1 MHSVSDIQTA
11 IDFGRFRV
19 LPRRR
24 ELLADNQP
32 VELGGRAFDVLMVLI
47 EARGVVVR
55 KETLMGRVWP
65 DRVVDENNLPAQITA
80 LRRAFGTDR
89 DLIRTVP
96 GRGYQFTGE
105 IRAAATSSDQPSI
118 LTTSAPFAA
127 SARAPTNLPVSI
139 SELIGREV
147 ELDEVLVLVA
157 SHRLV
162 TLVGAGGIGKTRL
175 GIEAARHL
183 LPRFADGIWIVELA
197 PLSDPELVP
206 VAVATALG
214 LELTSGAASPLS
226 VASALRSKQ
235 LMLVLDN
242 CEHMLDAAAR
252 VAEALLRANPAACVI
267 ATSREPLRAEGEWVC
282 LVPPLAVPKEDGADS
297 DDPLRYGSIRL
308 FAERARAAA
317 PTFSPDARLAGAMAG
332 ICRRL
337 DGIPLAIELA
347 AARVAALG
355 INGLAARLDDRL
367 GVLAGSRR
375 TATSRHRTLRATLD
389 WSYELLTEA
398 ERMVLRRLAIFVGGF
413 TLQSAT
419 AVAAADDETAA
430 SDVVDCIAS
439 LVAKSLVTADAGGT
453 VLRYRLL
460 ETTRAYLVEKLSQ
473 VGEFH
478 TVAQRHAKR
487 YVELFADAEAET
499 ETRPTDEWLAIYG
512 PRIDNVRAA
521 LDWAYSPSG
530 DVSIGVALTIRA
542 VPLWVQLSLL
552 GECRERA
559 ERALASLDEAD
570 AANARP
576 RMQLSAA
583 LGWSL
588 MYGVGRAR
596 EAGPAWAATLE
607 IAERLDDKDY
617 KQRALW
623 GLCIDQFNNGEFHT
637 ALGYA
642 ERFAELVA
650 GSNDPVDLV
659 MGDRILATALHY
671 IGDQKNA
678 RLHIDR
684 VLEHLAALAQQ
695 PHIVRLRFDMRV
707 STHYFQARI
716 LWLQGFADQ
725 ALRVVE
731 HNVDEGRSIG
741 HALSFC
747 SVLGQGACPIAFLA
761 GDFDVA
767 ARYGAMLLDHT
778 ERHPM
783 RLWQLWARCFNG
795 MVMAQRGEVTAG
807 LHVLRRELEQA
818 GDAKFL
824 PRFLLPLGQ
833 LAACLG
839 EAGEITEGLAIVD
852 DALARCKARA
862 EGWYLAEL
870 IRIRG
875 ELILDLGGSD
885 AAAKAEGEYLSALDC
900 ARRQGALSW
909 ELRTATSLAR
919 LLRDQGRLDGARHV
933 LASVYGQ
940 FTEGFATADLRTAKA
955 LLDDLT

>member
-1 MHSVSDIQTA
+1 MHSVSDIPPT
-11 IDFGRFRV
+11 IEFGRFRIV
-19 LPRRR
+19 PYRR
-24 ELLADNQP
+24 ELLVDNRP

-47 EARGVVVR
+47 EARGAVVR
-55 KETLMGRVWP
+55 KETLIGRVWP
-65 DRVVDENNLPAQITA
+65 DRTVDENNLPAQITV
-80 LRRAFGTDR
+80 LRKVFGADR

-105 IRAAATSSDQPSI
+105 IRAASTSPDPPPV
-118 LTTSAPFAA
+118 LVTSAPIA
-127 SARAPTNLPVSI
+127 SARTLTNLPESV
-139 SELIGREV
+139 SELIGREA
-147 ELDEVLVLVA
+147 ELDEVLCLVS

-175 GIEAARHL
+175 GIEVARHL

-226 VASALRSKQ
+226 VANAVRSKQ

-252 VAEALLRANPAACVI
+252 MAETLLRANPSVRVL
-267 ATSREPLRAEGEWVC
+267 ATSRESLRAEGEWVC
-282 LVPPLAVPKEDGADS
+282 SVPPLAVPKEGSADS
-297 DDPLRYGSIRL
+297 DDPLRYGAIRL
-308 FAERARAAA
+308 FVERARAAA
-317 PTFSPDARLAGAMAG
+317 PNFSPDARLAGAMAG

-355 INGLAARLDDRL
+355 INGLVARLDHRL
-367 GVLAGSRR
+367 GLLAGGRR

-398 ERMVLRRLAIFVGGF
+398 ERVVLRRLAIFAGGF

-419 AVAAADDETAA
+419 AVAADGEIAAFDVDE
-430 SDVVDCIAS
+430 CMAS

-473 VGEFH
+473 SGEFH
-478 TVAQRHAKR
+478 TVAQRHARR
-487 YVELFADAEAET
+487 YVELFEDAEAAT
-499 ETRPTDEWLAIYG
+499 ETRPTDEWVAIYG

-521 LDWAYSPSG
+521 LDWAFSPGG
-530 DVSIGVALTIRA
+530 DLSIGVALTIRA

-552 GECRERA
+552 GECRERV

-570 AANARP
+570 AASARP

-607 IAERLDDKDY
+607 IADRLDDKDY

-650 GSNDPVDLV
+650 SSNDPVDLV
-659 MGDRILATALHY
+659 MSDRILATALHY

-684 VLEHLAALAQQ
+684 VLGHLAALAQQ
-695 PHIVRLRFDMRV
+695 PQIVRLRFDMRV

-725 ALRVVE
+725 ALQAAE
-731 HNVDEGRSIG
+731 HNVEEGRSIG

-807 LHVLRRELEQA
+807 LDVLRRELEQA
-818 GDAKFL
+818 GDARFL

-839 EAGEITEGLAIVD
+839 EVGEITEGLAIVD
-852 DALARCKARA
+852 DALARCKARD

-870 IRIRG
+870 LRIRG

-909 ELRTATSLAR
+909 ELRTATSLAQLWR
-919 LLRDQGRLDGARHV
+919 GQGRSKAARQL

>member
-1 MHSVSDIQTA
+1 MHSVSDIPTA
-11 IDFGRFRV
+11 IDFGRFRI
-19 LPRRR
+19 LPHRR

-47 EARGVVVR
+47 EARGAVVR

-65 DRVVDENNLPAQITA
+65 DRTVDENNLPAQITA
-80 LRRAFGTDR
+80 LRKAFGADR

-96 GRGYQFTGE
+96 SRGYQFTGE
-105 IRAAATSSDQPSI
+105 IRAAATSSDQPPV

-127 SARAPTNLPVSI
+127 SARAPTNLPVSV

-147 ELDEVLVLVA
+147 ELDEVLGLVA

-226 VASALRSKQ
+226 VANAVRSKQ

-252 VAEALLRANPAACVI
+252 MAETLLRANPAACVI

-282 LVPPLAVPKEDGADS
+282 LVPPLAVPKEGSADR
-297 DDPLRYGSIRL
+297 DDPLRYGSVQL
-308 FAERARAAA
+308 FVERARAAA
-317 PTFSPDARLAGAMAG
+317 PNFSPDARLAGAMAA

-355 INGLAARLDDRL
+355 INGLAARLDYRL
-367 GVLAGSRR
+367 GLLAGSRR

-398 ERMVLRRLAIFVGGF
+398 ERVVLRRLAIFAGGF
-413 TLQSAT
+413 TLQSAA
-419 AVAAADDETAA
+419 AVAVDDEIAA

-460 ETTRAYLVEKLSQ
+460 ETTRAYLAEKLSQ
-473 VGEFH
+473 IGEFF
-478 TVAQRHAKR
+478 TVAQRHARR
-487 YVELFADAEAET
+487 YVELFEDAEAET

-521 LDWAYSPSG
+521 LDWAFSPSG
-530 DVSIGVALTIRA
+530 DVSTGVALTIRA

-552 GECRERA
+552 GECRERV

-570 AANARP
+570 AASARP

-596 EAGPAWAATLE
+596 EAGSAWAATLE
-607 IAERLDDKDY
+607 IADRLDDKDY

-650 GSNDPVDLV
+650 SSNDPVDLV
-659 MGDRILATALHY
+659 MGNRILATALHY

-684 VLEHLAALAQQ
+684 VIEHLAALAQQ
-695 PHIVRLRFDMRV
+695 PQIVRLRFDMRV

-716 LWLQGFADQ
+716 LWLQGIADR

-731 HNVDEGRSIG
+731 HNVEEGRSIG

-807 LHVLRRELEQA
+807 LDVLRRELEQA

-870 IRIRG
+870 MRIRG
-875 ELILDLGGSD
+875 ELLLLEGAPAASSAAEDHYQQGLDL
-885 AAAKAEGEYLSALDC
+885 AQ
-900 ARRQGALSW
+900 RQGALSW
-909 ELRTATSLAR
+909 ELRCATSLAR
-919 LLRDQGRLDGARHV
+919 LWRDQARSDEARPL
-933 LASVYGQ
+933 LASVYDR

-955 LLDDLT
+955 LLDDLI